1 MKKYMSFFKIRFINS
16 LQYRAAAYAGVA
28 TQFFWGFMEIL
39 IFAAFYKSNADAFP
53 MKFQELS
60 SYIWLQQSSIA
71 LFFIWFLD
79 NELFA
84 MIESGGVAY
93 ELCRPLDIY
102 NMWYTKNMAI
112 RVSRALLRCVPILL
126 VAALLPKPYG
136 LIMPSNLNLFIL
148 FIISM
153 FLAFL
158 VVISFCMILY
168 AVSFFTI
175 SSMGIRLL
183 AASLSEFFTGSIIPL
198 PFLPEKLF
206 NIMSLLPWASMQNV
220 PFRIYS
226 GNLNGKEA
234 ISAILLQVFWL
245 ITLTVIGKLLL
256 NKGLKKV
263 VVQGG

>member
-1 MKKYMSFFKIRFINS
+1 MKKYLSFFKIRFINN

-39 IFAAFYKSNADAFP
+39 IFAAFYRSNEAAFP
-53 MKFQELS
+53 MQFQELS

-79 NELFA
+79 NDIFA

-102 NMWYTKNMAI
+102 NMWYTKNLAV
-112 RVSRALLRCVPILL
+112 RASRTLLRCFPILII
-126 VAALLPKPYG
+126 AAILPKPYG
-136 LIMPSNLNLFIL
+136 LILPNDVNAFIL
-148 FIISM
+148 FVISM
-153 FLAFL
+153 LLAFL
-158 VVISFCMILY
+158 VVVSFCMIIY
-168 AVSFFTI
+168 ALTFFTL
-175 SSMGIRLL
+175 SSTGIRIIMALT
-183 AASLSEFFTGSIIPL
+183 AEFFTGSIIPL
-198 PFLPEKLF
+198 PFLPEKIY

-226 GNLNGKEA
+226 GNLSGNNA
-234 ISAILLQVFWL
+234 IYAMLLQLFWF
-245 ITLTVIGKLLL
+245 IVLTAFGKLLL
-256 NKGLKKV
+256 NSGMKKA

>member
-16 LQYRAAAYAGVA
+16 LQYRAAAYAGMA

-39 IFAAFYKSNADAFP
+39 IFAAFYKSNADSFP
-53 MKFQELS
+53 MKFHELS

-79 NELFA
+79 NELFS

-93 ELCRPLDIY
+93 ELCRPMDIY
-102 NMWYTKNMAI
+102 NMWYIKNMAI
-112 RVSRALLRCVPILL
+112 RASKTLLRCIPILF

-136 LIMPSNLNLFIL
+136 LTMPTNANLFIL

-158 VVISFCMILY
+158 IVVSFCMIIY
-168 AVSFFTI
+168 AISFFTV
-175 SSMGIRLL
+175 SSAGIRLVMAL
-183 AASLSEFFTGSIIPL
+183 TADFFAGGIIPL
-198 PFLPEKLF
+198 PFFPEKLF
-206 NIMSLLPWASMQNV
+206 KAMSLLPWASMQNV

-226 GNLNGKEA
+226 GNISGNDA
-234 ISAILLQVFWL
+234 IAAILLQIFWC
-245 ITLTVIGKLLL
+245 ITLTAFGKYLL